1 MKRSRFTDEQIVQI
15 LAEADSSDKTVQQV
29 AASHKITDQTIYA
42 WRRKFRGM
50 QVQDVAKMRELER
63 ENSELKSMLAEAQ
76 LELRAVGKLIQ
87 KNGWRP

>member
-15 LAEADSSDKTVQQV
+15 LSEAESPSRTVQEV
-29 AASHKITDQTIYA
+29 ASKHKITDQTIYA
-42 WRRKFRGM
+42 WRRKYRGL
-50 QVQDVAKMRELER
+50 QVQDVSKLRELER
-63 ENSELKSMLAEAQ
+63 ENSELKAMLAEAQ